1 MAKNVIGTM
10 LQITGTEPITG
21 YYRDGYCST
30 GADDRGAHVIAA
42 VVTEEFLQF
51 SKVLGNDLVTPI
63 PAYGFVGL
71 KANEKYQIGIYN
83 LNGVLMFANQNT
95 NEIDISTLELGYYI
109 LNIEFEG
116 GKIIRKIVK
125 N

>member
-30 GADDRGAHVIAA
+30 GADDRGAHIIAA

-51 SKVLGNDLVTPI
+51 SKALGNDLVTPI

-71 KANEKYQIGIYN
+71 KANDKWCLCANRWKEAYEAGVAPPVILEATHEKA
-83 LNGVLMFANQNT
+83 LEFV
-95 NEIDISTLELGYYI
+95 TLQQLKTK
-109 LNIEFEG
+109 EF
-116 GKIIRKIVK
+116 VK
-125 N
+125 